1 MTTINY
7 FNQEQQV
14 NFCNIV
20 IANVAKEC
28 VRCAS
33 EHNGC
38 VFGGYVRDVVLP
50 IYLNKS
56 DVKVKIQDLKFKD
69 IDFWFENDEDATAFI
84 TAMGPMLRSNPR
96 HDTSNSSFEYPFVR
110 KQFHVISDETVLFW
124 IDVIISEELPVNDF
138 EINKACFIVRD
149 GKFVQKNEDFLFS
162 GRFNK
167 EIVMYE
173 DYIKIL
179 LSPKNVDRHGC
190 NPYFNRVINR
200 FLLQGYKIYIDN
212 DFSPYFCMIDGED
225 VDGLKRRFQS
235 YLLNVVDTR
244 ARIEDRPAAVK
255 PVIKSQSLDL
265 VFVDQTQAKLQS
277 LEKKIETLTNTVEKI
292 MYALNIK

>member
-56 DVKVKIQDLKFKD
+56 NVGVKIQDCKFKD
-69 IDFWFENDEDATAFI
+69 VDLWFKNDEDASAFI
-84 TAMGPMLRSNPR
+84 TAMGPMLRSNPK
-96 HDTSNSSFEYPFVR
+96 HDIKESSAEYPFVR
-110 KQFHVISDETVLFW
+110 KQFYVVVDETVLFW
-124 IDVIISEELPVNDF
+124 IDVVISEKLPVNDF
-138 EINKACFIVRD
+138 EINKVCFIVQD
-149 GKFVQKNEDFLFS
+149 GKFVQKDVGFLFS
-162 GRFNK
+162 GQFRK

-179 LSPKNVDRHGC
+179 LSHMNIDNSGY

-212 DFSPYFCMIDGED
+212 DFSSDFSMCMEENI
-225 VDGLKRRFQS
+225 VSLKRRFQS
-235 YLLNVVDTR
+235 YLLNVVDIR

-277 LEKKIETLTNTVEKI
+277 LEKKLETLTNRVEKLMNI
-292 MYALNIK
+292 LNAK